1 MLAGPQLFSSKWLM
15 RETFTSTNLN
25 KIQPL
30 LYENECPLSIVVYFC
45 DQELAALWSWTTL
58 LCMSF
63 IPLIIQ
69 SLDYSVV
76 VVLSQ
81 NLCLFRL
88 PHKHII
94 YIIIS
99 PFGKSI
105 KTPFFFHWYSAI
117 WYSNTVVGLSS
128 WNIWLQLGKERSPLA
143 EFLELTEFFKVK
155 LVQCL
160 REFNATNF

>member
-1 MLAGPQLFSSKWLM
+1 MPKLAGPQLFSSKWLM
-15 RETFTSTNLN
+15 RESFTSTNLN

-30 LYENECPLSIVVYFC
+30 LYENECPLSKVVYFC

-105 KTPFFFHWYSAI
+105 KTPFFFSTDTLLFGIPKLLLDYLPETFGFNWVKKEARLQSFLN
-117 WYSNTVVGLSS
+117 WLSS
-128 WNIWLQLGKERSPLA
+128 SR
-143 EFLELTEFFKVK
+143 
-155 LVQCL
+155 
-160 REFNATNF
+160 